1 MLPRPRVSI
10 VEAYQ
15 QQLAEHGFRADS
27 AQLRAAERLEEC
39 AAEWADYKAK
49 RGGKFMRMVSKP
61 RLPRGVYLWGGVGR
75 GKSQLMD

>member
-27 AQLRAAERLEEC
+27 AQLRAA
-39 AAEWADYKAK
+39 
-49 RGGKFMRMVSKP
+49 
-61 RLPRGVYLWGGVGR
+61 
-75 GKSQLMD
+75 